1 MTKEKLEEASYW
13 HGIIQQM
20 ETRLKECEAFTIE
33 DYTGKNQK
41 PRVHSYYGTMEI
53 PFDLVEPIR
62 NMLIGF
68 YKQEIEAAKNLFEE
82 M

>member
-1 MTKEKLEEASYW
+1 MTKEKLLEAQHW
-13 HGIIQQM
+13 LRIIEDNEM
-20 ETRLKECEAFTIE
+20 ELSGCERFTIK
-33 DYTGKNQK
+33 DYNGTDQC
-41 PRVHSYYGTMEI
+41 PVVRSYNGAMTI

-68 YKQEIEAAKNLFEE
+68 YKQEIEAAKEIFEK